1 MQLTLDLFQG
11 FLLALNM
18 YIMKYV
24 YESPDNG
31 RTVYKR
37 EPGSPDRVL
46 VKDETEQEREDT
58 NRWIMWRDV
67 LTAAKTNPE
76 LKEALDRARLLYEL
90 TRREV

>member
-1 MQLTLDLFQG
+1 
-11 FLLALNM
+11 
-18 YIMKYV
+18 
-24 YESPDNG
+24 
-31 RTVYKR
+31 
-37 EPGSPDRVL
+37 L